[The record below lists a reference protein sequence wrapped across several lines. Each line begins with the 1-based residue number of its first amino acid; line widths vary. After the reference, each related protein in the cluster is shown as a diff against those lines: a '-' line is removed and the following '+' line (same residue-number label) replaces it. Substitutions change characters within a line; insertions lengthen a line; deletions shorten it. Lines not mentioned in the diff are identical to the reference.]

1 LKTLLIT
8 ICLLPRSPF
17 NKEELCLKGLLVNQE
32 LMFTIFK
39 RKKLTEDQL
48 ASFFVNSTLKLVE
61 SGFEDVVEI
70 INNDPEFARNPGLDK
85 SNFDQFLLI
94 VIAGNLQIQTKY
106 FESIK
111 DARIV
116 DKIFRKLATALNVEA
131 SVLKE
136 TIAKYQSWM
145 GRINHPSK
153 NTHYAMSKGVF
164 FKYELNQFQTDY
176 FKNMNTPNPIF
187 LKRLDEI
194 IGQFIF
200 NWSDIQENYRI
211 TGD

>member
-1 LKTLLIT
+1 
-8 ICLLPRSPF
+8 
-17 NKEELCLKGLLVNQE
+17 
-32 LMFTIFK
+32 MFTIFK